1 MRALIQRVSQASVS
15 VGEERLGLIQQ
26 GLLVMVGV
34 KTDDTLQDALYLARK
49 VANLRVFEDSQGKMN
64 LAIKDVGGA
73 ILSISQFTLYGD
85 ANDGN
90 RPSFTNAAKGEMALP
105 LFESF
110 NRSLWEEHAIHVET
124 GRFGADMQVSLIN
137 SGPVTLL
144 LESRK

>member
-1 MRALIQRVSQASVS
+1 MRALIQRVASASVS
-15 VGEERLGLIQQ
+15 VEGTLLGSIEH
-26 GLLVMVGV
+26 GLLVLVGI

-64 LAIKDVGGA
+64 LGIKDVGGA

-85 ANDGN
+85 ASDGN
-90 RPSFTNAAKGEMALP
+90 RPSFTQAAKGEIALP
-105 LFESF
+105 IFEAF
-110 NRSLWEEHAIHVET
+110 NRSLWEDHSISVKT
-124 GRFGADMQVSLIN
+124 GQFGADMKVALIN